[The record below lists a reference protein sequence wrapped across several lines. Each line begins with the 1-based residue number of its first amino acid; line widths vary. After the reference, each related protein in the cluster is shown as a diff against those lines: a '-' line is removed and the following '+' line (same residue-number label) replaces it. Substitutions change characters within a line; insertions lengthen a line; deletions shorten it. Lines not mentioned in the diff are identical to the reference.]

1 MVTKFPLYEQSIAY
15 ILRLTYLP
23 LTPKSKHQSEI
34 HDFIHKVV
42 LPFTSKAGDHVKFG
56 FPMAAST
63 TLLAWGLLEYK
74 DAYEQSGQ
82 LEYMYDCIRWPLE
95 WMLKCHTGHNE
106 LYVQVIFQK
115 HTQNA

>member
-1 MVTKFPLYEQSIAY
+1 
-15 ILRLTYLP
+15 
-23 LTPKSKHQSEI
+23 
-34 HDFIHKVV
+34 
-42 LPFTSKAGDHVKFG
+42 
-56 FPMAAST
+56 MAAST

-106 LYVQVIFQK
+106 LYVQVIVQK
-115 HTQNA
+115 HTQNATYPVKKLAKPCKLKYLIITGRQKSVGYDMKVVSGYAFLRTYYV

>member
-1 MVTKFPLYEQSIAY
+1 MYCHKQSLHSKAN
-15 ILRLTYLP
+15 LP
-23 LTPKSKHQSEI
+23 TIDPRKQTPKRNPYDS
-34 HDFIHKVV
+34 IHKVV
-42 LPFTSKAGDHVKFG
+42 LRFTSKAGDHVKFG

-82 LEYMYDCIRWPLE
+82 LEYMYGCIRWPLE

-106 LYVQVIFQK
+106 LYVQVIVQK
-115 HTQNA
+115 HTHRMQRIQ